1 MSKPKRFA
9 NEDVMETY
17 LGSLLDGHDN
27 IDEQKEQAAKLLSNV
42 ELIELPVSERADD
55 PVVKEPVVKDPIV
68 NDIVIKA
75 ADERKA
81 DSDLPTNSQAL
92 QASLESTFQALFF
105 DVAGLTLA
113 VPLVTLGGIHQLD
126 KVGPLFG
133 KPDWFM
139 GVMLHRDEKLNVVNT
154 AKWVMPEKTTQTL
167 EDGLN
172 YKYLIMLAESQ
183 WGLAS
188 ENLVNTVTLNKSD
201 VKWRDNDSKRPW
213 LAGMVKER
221 MCALIDVYQLVSL
234 LNKGLSSDSQD

>member
-9 NEDVMETY
+9 NENVMETY
-17 LGSLLDGHDN
+17 LGNLLNGHED
-27 IDEQKEQAAKLLSNV
+27 IDEQQEQAAKLLSAV
-42 ELIELPVSERADD
+42 ELLELPSSERTKEIDEAITPLIGISEEDAQD
-55 PVVKEPVVKDPIV
+55 HSVDSKEPVTKQP
-68 NDIVIKA
+68 
-75 ADERKA
+75 
-81 DSDLPTNSQAL
+81 L
-92 QASLESTFQALFF
+92 QDSLEKNFQALFF
-105 DVAGLTLA
+105 EVAGLTLA
-113 VPLVTLGGIHQLD
+113 VPLVTLGGIHQID
-126 KVGPLFG
+126 KIGPLFG
-133 KPDWFM
+133 KPKWFM
-139 GVMLHRDEKLNVVNT
+139 GVMLHREEKLNVVNT
-154 AKWVMPEKTTQTL
+154 AKWVMPEKITQTL

-201 VKWRDNDSKRPW
+201 VKWRENDSKRPW